1 MLLAAL
7 LSRKDFTL
15 QFQVLRTW
23 VTRGG
28 DSLLLV
34 VSSPP
39 RFPSH
44 SGGAGGEEPSC
55 QCKRNK
61 RHGVDPWVGKSPW
74 RRVWYSSILAWRI
87 PWTEKPGGLQSV
99 GSQRVGHD
107 WSDLAHS
114 MHQEDFTTSPEGRKE
129 LSFFYGILWITAGM
143 DTLNSID
150 LAEISTFLF
159 SAFRDLECLDLN

>member
-1 MLLAAL
+1 MNDLSCPNIILGSGNKVVDKLCNVPILTRLFPIAQMVKNLNAMQETRIWSLGQENLLE
-7 LSRKDFTL
+7 KG
-15 QFQVLRTW
+15 RTI
-23 VTRGG
+23 
-28 DSLLLV
+28 
-34 VSSPP
+34 
-39 RFPSH
+39 H
-44 SGGAGGEEPSC
+44 
-55 QCKRNK
+55 
-61 RHGVDPWVGKSPW
+61 
-74 RRVWYSSILAWRI
+74 SSILAWRI